1 MRTLIPDDFAA
12 AQTTLNKK
20 GAKNFDRQLELLAT
34 AQPGIFAYLQEVMA
48 NKVENEGDGVVL
60 LALLLTISGAIQQAE
75 GSPLKAIPLDEVKL
89 REESLGRLVNSA
101 QDFADFDWV
110 QLWLRDIPQPA
121 VPLFIM
127 QSLVPADP
135 RDDMLSDPEMIPAM
149 FLWLMTVAECL
160 LRAGPTAQA

>member
-12 AQTTLNKK
+12 IQTALSKK
-20 GAKNFDRQLELLAT
+20 GTKNFDRQLELLAT
-34 AQPGIFAYLQEVMA
+34 AQPGIFAYIQEVVA
-48 NKVENEGDGVVL
+48 DEVENEADTVVL
-60 LALLLTISGAIQQAE
+60 LALLLTLSGAIQQAE
-75 GSPLKAIPLDEVKL
+75 GRPLKAVPLDELRL
-89 REESLGRLVNSA
+89 REESLGRLVDSA

-127 QSLVPADP
+127 QSLVPSDP
-135 RDDMLSDPEMIPAM
+135 QDDILSDPQMVPPM

-160 LRAGPTAQA
+160 LRAGPATQT